1 MYERIIADGHASF
14 HTENP
19 IILDKKQ
26 NSNFR
31 IGLKNERVRKNSLS
45 DRGWKHLCVQ
55 TEEKNEDKLVN

>member
-45 DRGWKHLCVQ
+45 DRG
-55 TEEKNEDKLVN
+55 